1 MGLLDDGAIGIC
13 LGKLCLMWIRQSH
26 VLCFLQLERAPL
38 PFPEMG
44 NDFRTTPKKPF
55 PLETLDWRQ
64 HLSYGWH
71 LTTQQQVSSASSFI
85 TSRVIKSWKPHLLT
99 EAASYLLFVHS
110 KAGTSYPALSSNT
123 RASFC
128 TAPLTAE
135 SLNNW
140 VISPVIVS

>member
-13 LGKLCLMWIRQSH
+13 LGKLWLMWIRQSH
-26 VLCFLQLERAPL
+26 VLCFLQLERTPF
-38 PFPEMG
+38 PFPEMV

-71 LTTQQQVSSASSFI
+71 LTTQQVSAASSFI

-99 EAASYLLFVHS
+99 EAASYLLSVHS
-110 KAGTSYPALSSNT
+110 KASTSYPALSSNT
-123 RASFC
+123 RASFY
-128 TAPLTAE
+128 TTPLTAE